1 MHPGRI
7 TGLKR
12 FFINRSVVYMNQS
25 AIPPIIKEPS
35 RSIEFSFSLF
45 DLIKCRLWVIHHHK
59 LLMGMYLV
67 FSVLVPLMDLNDSKL
82 AEHTIVFRV
91 LVFASTAIVAL
102 VFMAALNI
110 VLQVIMAVSAKNRG
124 LVGAHKIEAGDECLT
139 ETTEFNASTFR
150 WSGFHKLSESTN
162 YLFLYVAENNV
173 IYVPKG
179 SFPSVQEMNDF
190 RDFILRRTGKI

>member
-1 MHPGRI
+1 
-7 TGLKR
+7 
-12 FFINRSVVYMNQS
+12 MNQT
-25 AIPPIIKEPS
+25 AIPPIMKEPP
-35 RSIEFSFSLF
+35 RSIQFSFSLF

-82 AEHTIVFRV
+82 AEHTFAFRT
-91 LVFASTAIVAL
+91 LVFVSTAVVAL
-102 VFMAALNI
+102 VFMTALNI
-110 VLQVIMAVSAKNRG
+110 VLQVIMAISAKNRG

-150 WSGFHKLSESTN
+150 WSGFHKLSESAN

-173 IYVPKG
+173 LYIPKG
-179 SFPSVQEMNDF
+179 SFSSVQALNDF
-190 RDFILRRTGKI
+190 KDFILRKTGKS